1 MRRVER
7 TWTFL
12 LESLHHTTVSWFLN
26 HHWLSQTELPASLQ
40 ECWTYS
46 ASEKYSQLHL
56 LHILLHYSLIPKIN
70 EIHFSPQNCA
80 HNAPQSQGEKPK
92 IWHGCTCKYSQ
103 PLFSTLLK
111 HLWQQLQ
118 SQVFFSMKLQAST
131 PIFEKFLPF
140 FLQNRSSSNRLEC
153 RFTFKSL
160 HSLSIGLKSGLWL
173 GHSPKA
179 TPLLCRLCLGLLS
192 CWKMNLL
199 PPWGPDHSGY
209 HQEWLCILIHSSFPR
224 LVSQFLLHSVMQP
237 PPCFTVAMVLARWWE
252 VSGFPQT
259 WHLASRPE
267 WEFLTINL

>member
-1 MRRVER
+1 MLNIQCIRKVFTTSLVTHFVTLQPYSKNKWNSFFTSKLCTQCSIITRWKTKNM
-7 TWTFL
+7 TWM
-12 LESLHHTTVSWFLN
+12 S
-26 HHWLSQTELPASLQ
+26 
-40 ECWTYS
+40 
-46 ASEKYSQLHL
+46 
-56 LHILLHYSLIPKIN
+56 
-70 EIHFSPQNCA
+70 
-80 HNAPQSQGEKPK
+80 
-92 IWHGCTCKYSQ
+92 CKYSQ